1 MTALPRGVVI
11 TEVTATEPKLETLRG
26 LLREYLRSDA
36 VTRRADGYAGELADL
51 PGAYSA
57 PAGCLLLAE
66 LGGLPAGCVALRPL
80 DGERCE
86 MKRLYV
92 RAAFRGAGLA
102 GILVEH
108 VIERARAQGYREM
121 YLDTMPKMRAARLMY
136 DMLGFKACAPYLAEP
151 TPGADCLVLELNA
164 LGRVQD

>member
-36 VTRRADGYAGELADL
+36 VTRRADGYAEELDGL
-51 PGAYSA
+51 PGAYSP

-66 LGGLPAGCVALRPL
+66 LGGLPAGCVALRAL
-80 DGERCE
+80 DGARCE

-121 YLDTMPKMRAARLMY
+121 YLDTMPKMRAARVMY
-136 DMLGFKACAPYLAEP
+136 DMLGFKACAPYLTEP
-151 TPGADCLVLELNA
+151 TPGADCLVLELGNA
-164 LGRVQD
+164 

>member
-66 LGGLPAGCVALRPL
+66 LGGLPASCVAMRPL

-151 TPGADCLVLELNA
+151 TPGADCLVLELGKA
-164 LGRVQD
+164 

>member
-108 VIERARAQGYREM
+108 IIERARAQGYREM

-151 TPGADCLVLELNA
+151 TPGADCLVLELGKA
-164 LGRVQD
+164 

>member
-80 DGERCE
+80 DGKRCE

-151 TPGADCLVLELNA
+151 TPGADCLVLELGKA
-164 LGRVQD
+164 

>member
-11 TEVTATEPKLETLRG
+11 TEVTATEPKLETLRV

-151 TPGADCLVLELNA
+151 TPGADCLVLELGKA
-164 LGRVQD
+164 

>member
-36 VTRRADGYAGELADL
+36 VTRRADDYAGELADL

-121 YLDTMPKMRAARLMY
+121 YLDTMPRMRAARLMY

-151 TPGADCLVLELNA
+151 TPGADCLVLELGKA
-164 LGRVQD
+164 

>member
-1 MTALPRGVVI
+1 MQATPRGVVI
-11 TEVTATEPKLETLRG
+11 TEVAGTGPPLETVRE
-26 LLREYLRSDA
+26 LLHEYLRSDA
-36 VTRRADGYAGELADL
+36 VTRRADGYAEELSGL

-66 LGGLPAGCVALRPL
+66 LGGIAAGCVALRPL
-80 DGERCE
+80 DAGRCE

-108 VIERARAQGYREM
+108 IIARARAQGYGEM

-136 DMLGFKACAPYLAEP
+136 DMLGFRACAPYLAEP
-151 TPGADCLVLELNA
+151 TPGADCLVLALNA
-164 LGRVQD
+164 LGRVQE

>member
-121 YLDTMPKMRAARLMY
+121 YLDTMPRMRAARLMY

-151 TPGADCLVLELNA
+151 TPGADCLVLELGKA
-164 LGRVQD
+164 

>member
-80 DGERCE
+80 DGKRCE

-102 GILVEH
+102 GILVEY

-151 TPGADCLVLELNA
+151 TPGADCLVLELGKA
-164 LGRVQD
+164 

>member
-36 VTRRADGYAGELADL
+36 VTRRADDYAGELADL

-136 DMLGFKACAPYLAEP
+136 DMLGFKACAPYLTEL
-151 TPGADCLVLELNA
+151 TPGADCLVLELGKA
-164 LGRVQD
+164 

>member
-80 DGERCE
+80 DGKRCE

-121 YLDTMPKMRAARLMY
+121 YLDTMPRMRAARLMY

-151 TPGADCLVLELNA
+151 TPGADCLVLELGKA
-164 LGRVQD
+164 

>member
-57 PAGCLLLAE
+57 PPGCLLLAE

-108 VIERARAQGYREM
+108 VIERASAQGYRQM

-151 TPGADCLVLELNA
+151 TPGADCLVLELGKA
-164 LGRVQD
+164 

>member
-36 VTRRADGYAGELADL
+36 VTRRADDYAGELADL

-151 TPGADCLVLELNA
+151 TPGADCLVLELGKA
-164 LGRVQD
+164 

>member
-11 TEVTATEPKLETLRG
+11 TEVTAAEPKLETLRG

-80 DGERCE
+80 DGKRCE

-151 TPGADCLVLELNA
+151 TPGADCLVLELGKA
-164 LGRVQD
+164 

>member
-1 MTALPRGVVI
+1 MAATPRGVVI
-11 TEVTATEPKLETLRG
+11 SEVTAAGTRLDMVRE

-36 VTRRADGYAGELADL
+36 VTRRADGYAGELAGL
-51 PGAYSA
+51 PGAYAA

-66 LGGLPAGCVALRPL
+66 LGGIAAGCVALRPL
-80 DGERCE
+80 DADRCE

-108 VIERARAQGYREM
+108 LIARARAQGYREM

-136 DMLGFKACAPYLAEP
+136 DMLGFRACAAYLAEP
-151 TPGADCLVLELNA
+151 TPGADCLVLD
-164 LGRVQD
+164 LGVN

>member
-66 LGGLPAGCVALRPL
+66 LGGLPAGCVAMRPL

-151 TPGADCLVLELNA
+151 TPGADCLVLELGKA
-164 LGRVQD
+164 

>member
-36 VTRRADGYAGELADL
+36 VTRRADDYAGELADL

-57 PAGCLLLAE
+57 PPGCLLLAE

-151 TPGADCLVLELNA
+151 TPGADCLVLELGKA
-164 LGRVQD
+164 

>member
-1 MTALPRGVVI
+1 MAATPRGVVI
-11 TEVTATEPKLETLRG
+11 TEVTAAETKLEVVRE

-36 VTRRADGYAGELADL
+36 VTRRADGYAQELAGL

-66 LGGLPAGCVALRPL
+66 LGGIAAGCVALRPL
-80 DGERCE
+80 DADRCE

-108 VIERARAQGYREM
+108 VIARARTEGYREM

-136 DMLGFKACAPYLAEP
+136 DMLGFRACAAYLPEP
-151 TPGADCLVLELNA
+151 TPGADCLVLD
-164 LGRVQD
+164 LGAR

>member
-1 MTALPRGVVI
+1 MVHATDVAAARAPLGSDHAATVAQGVAQHRGPS
-11 TEVTATEPKLETLRG
+11 ATE
-26 LLREYLRSDA
+26 
-36 VTRRADGYAGELADL
+36 DGRPPVAARPGGHRLAGL
-51 PGAYSA
+51 PGAYSP

-80 DGERCE
+80 DGARCE

-108 VIERARAQGYREM
+108 VIERARTQGYREM
-121 YLDTMPKMRAARLMY
+121 YLDTMPKMRAARVMY

-151 TPGADCLVLELNA
+151 TPGADCLVLDLAVE
-164 LGRVQD
+164 R

>member
-1 MTALPRGVVI
+1 MATTPRGVVI
-11 TEVTATEPKLETLRG
+11 TEVAGEGPSLERVRE

-36 VTRRADGYAGELADL
+36 VTRRADGYAEELSGL
-51 PGAYSA
+51 PGAYAA
-57 PAGCLLLAE
+57 PAGCLWLAE
-66 LGGLPAGCVALRPL
+66 LGGIAAGCVALRRL
-80 DGERCE
+80 DAGRCE

-121 YLDTMPKMRAARLMY
+121 YLDTMPKMRAARQMY
-136 DMLGFKACAPYLAEP
+136 DMLGFRACAPYLAEP
-151 TPGADCLVLELNA
+151 TPGADCLVLDLATN
-164 LGRVQD
+164 

>member
-57 PAGCLLLAE
+57 PPGCLLLAE

-80 DGERCE
+80 DGKRCE

-151 TPGADCLVLELNA
+151 TPGADCLVLELGKA
-164 LGRVQD
+164 

>member
-11 TEVTATEPKLETLRG
+11 TEVTATEPKLETLRA

-36 VTRRADGYAGELADL
+36 VTRRADDYAGELADL

-80 DGERCE
+80 DGKRCE

-151 TPGADCLVLELNA
+151 TPGADCLVLELGKA
-164 LGRVQD
+164 

>member
-36 VTRRADGYAGELADL
+36 VTRRADDYAGELADL
-51 PGAYSA
+51 PGACSA

-151 TPGADCLVLELNA
+151 TPGADCLVLELGKA
-164 LGRVQD
+164 

>member
-121 YLDTMPKMRAARLMY
+121 YLDTMPKMRAARVMY
-136 DMLGFKACAPYLAEP
+136 DILGFKVCAPYLTEP
-151 TPGADCLVLELNA
+151 TPGADCLVLELGNA
-164 LGRVQD
+164 

>member
-36 VTRRADGYAGELADL
+36 VTRRADDYAGELADL

-80 DGERCE
+80 DGKRCE

-151 TPGADCLVLELNA
+151 TPGADCLVLELGKA
-164 LGRVQD
+164 

>member
-1 MTALPRGVVI
+1 MMALPRGVVI

-36 VTRRADGYAGELADL
+36 VTRRADAYAEELDGL
-51 PGAYSA
+51 PGAYSP

-66 LGGLPAGCVALRPL
+66 LGGLPAGCVALRAL
-80 DGERCE
+80 DGARCE

-121 YLDTMPKMRAARLMY
+121 YLDTMPKMRAARVMY
-136 DMLGFKACAPYLAEP
+136 DILGFKVCAPYLTEP
-151 TPGADCLVLELNA
+151 TPGADCLVLELGNA
-164 LGRVQD
+164 

>member
-36 VTRRADGYAGELADL
+36 VTRRADGYAEELDGL
-51 PGAYSA
+51 PGAYSP

-66 LGGLPAGCVALRPL
+66 LGGLPAGCVALRAL
-80 DGERCE
+80 DGARCE

-151 TPGADCLVLELNA
+151 TPGADCLVLELGKA
-164 LGRVQD
+164 

>member
-151 TPGADCLVLELNA
+151 TPGADCLVLELGKA
-164 LGRVQD
+164 

>member
-11 TEVTATEPKLETLRG
+11 TEVTVTEPKLETLRG

-36 VTRRADGYAGELADL
+36 VTRRADDYAGELADL

-80 DGERCE
+80 DGKRCE

-151 TPGADCLVLELNA
+151 TPGADCLVLELGKA
-164 LGRVQD
+164 